1 MRVDLDTSDFILRRG
16 RFLTLIVLTAVMG
29 GITLANLSSEPLTP
43 AHLEETLF
51 KGRPAERSFGWP
63 VRWYWR
69 AKSSLSG
76 SGWSVSR
83 SSLSALAAN
92 IPIWLAVL
100 GVGWAACVIILRRVR
115 ARPCWQPRAATV
127 IALVIL
133 AVLTVLANLSCDSS
147 LGPQSREFSG
157 SWFFPGSW
165 EFFDYGWPLIWC
177 RRMELESF
185 GSSCR
190 EWDFNAAALA
200 GNVATWL
207 LLLVVTAVACGW
219 LMRRRRRRLQWSIRT
234 MLLGVA
240 AAAAFC
246 AWWVRVCKIAAEQDD
261 IVERVN
267 FDDHVYFERSGP
279 KWLDVVGAD
288 WMRRRMA
295 AVRVEVYYPEAGEE
309 LFARLARLQSLQ
321 FLDIEPQ
328 IYRQPFV
335 FTPRMAAA
343 LAAMRQLRMLNVDC
357 QGWER
362 DESPIATHRCI
373 VALGELTQLE
383 RLRLSIWQDDS
394 GELANLSNLT
404 NLKTL
409 SLGIDAFEFRD
420 DVDLLERR
428 ANGISHV
435 LDRLPALPRLEQ
447 LDLHGTLAGDAD
459 LGRLASFE
467 RLRSLD
473 LSLSSVSAAG
483 LGKLPALE
491 SLEELAIDDYQ
502 ATAAAFEALLGLKRL
517 RKVHIALHRRDDER
531 LAWLTLDDGQK
542 LLVSREELN
551 RTALALRALRNSN
564 PGISIDGD
572 YDAFANS
579 VDLEPPWDDSRGTE
593 AFVQRWLYE
602 R

>member
-1 MRVDLDTSDFILRRG
+1 MRVGLDASDFSLRRG

-29 GITLANLSSEPLTP
+29 GITLANLSSEPLTT

-51 KGRPAERSFGWP
+51 KGRPAERAFGWP

-83 SSLSALAAN
+83 TSLSALAAN
-92 IPIWLAVL
+92 IPIWLTVL
-100 GVGWAACVIILRRVR
+100 GVGWAACAIILRRVR
-115 ARPCWQPRAATV
+115 ARPCWRPRAATV
-127 IALVIL
+127 IALLIV
-133 AVLTVLANLSCDSS
+133 AALTVLANLSCDNSP
-147 LGPQSREFSG
+147 GPRSREL
-157 SWFFPGSW
+157 PGSW
-165 EFFDYGWPLIWC
+165 EFFDYGWPLIWR
-177 RRMELESF
+177 RRMDWENF
-185 GSSCR
+185 GFSCR
-190 EWDFNAAALA
+190 EWDFSAAALA
-200 GNVATWL
+200 GNVAIWL

-219 LMRRRRRRLQWSIRT
+219 LMRRRRRRLQWSMRT

-240 AAAAFC
+240 VAAAFC

-267 FDDHVYFERSGP
+267 FDEHVYFERSGP

-288 WMRRRMA
+288 WMRGRIA
-295 AVRVEVYYPEAGEE
+295 AVCVSAVDDPEAGEE

-321 FLDIEPQ
+321 FLDIEPH

-343 LAAMRQLRMLNVDC
+343 LAAMRQLRMLNVNC
-357 QGWER
+357 RGWGR
-362 DESPIATHRCI
+362 DESPIASHRCI
-373 VALGELTQLE
+373 VAVGELTQLE

-409 SLGIDAFEFRD
+409 ALQIDAFEFRD
-420 DVDLLERR
+420 DADLLERR
-428 ANGISHV
+428 TNGVSRV

-459 LGRLASFE
+459 LGRLAGFE

-483 LGKLPALE
+483 LGKLAALE
-491 SLEELAIDDYQ
+491 SLEELAIDDYMG
-502 ATAAAFEALLGLKRL
+502 TAAAFEALLGLKRL
-517 RKVHIALHRRDDER
+517 RKVHIDLHRRDDER
-531 LAWLTLDDGQK
+531 LAWMTLDDGQK

-551 RTALALRALRNSN
+551 RTALALLALRKSN

-572 YDAFANS
+572 YAAFAKRG
-579 VDLEPPWDDSRGTE
+579 DLEASWGGSRETE
-593 AFVQRWLYE
+593 AFMQRWLYE